1 MTTRVLRVNGRWNY
15 WIFRIDCCLKLLFA
29 VNIFSHHGLF
39 FFKGNFSGKETVDIF
54 KKVTDR
60 TDLKRHEVRVRS
72 NLLVTHRTKRFFLSC
87 DRPGVITLML
97 NTK

>member
-1 MTTRVLRVNGRWNY
+1 MFSNDN
-15 WIFRIDCCLKLLFA
+15 IDCCLKLLFA

-72 NLLVTHRTKRFFLSC
+72 NLLVTHQTKRFFFKLRQTWSYHFNVKHKIGFS
-87 DRPGVITLML
+87 GVFFVYRM
-97 NTK
+97 